1 MSPRRCVIVGGAA
14 IDDYACV
21 KVGLKP
27 DDFFIYCDSGL
38 RHLSAL
44 GVPPDLVVGDFDS
57 HEPPQLMVETIR
69 LPREKD
75 DTDTMFA
82 AREAVRR
89 GVLEV
94 LLLGVVGRRLDHSLG
109 NVSILFWLAHQ
120 GVRGEIWDDYSR
132 MEVVEREATVDP
144 RYPYFSLLNLT
155 GTARGVTIE
164 GAKFPLCRAELPCDY
179 AYGVSNEPLPG
190 VSAKITLEMG
200 ELLLIK
206 VLRP

>member
-1 MSPRRCVIVGGAA
+1 M
-14 IDDYACV
+14 
-21 KVGLKP
+21 
-27 DDFFIYCDSGL
+27 
-38 RHLSAL
+38 
-44 GVPPDLVVGDFDS
+44 
-57 HEPPQLMVETIR
+57 
-69 LPREKD
+69 
-75 DTDTMFA
+75 
-82 AREAVRR
+82 
-89 GVLEV
+89 
-94 LLLGVVGRRLDHSLG
+94 
-109 NVSILFWLAHQ
+109 
-120 GVRGEIWDDYSR
+120 
-132 MEVVEREATVDP
+132 VEREATVDP